1 MTFNSLEYLLFFPLV
16 IALYF
21 ATPHRGRWA
30 LLLGASYLF
39 YAYWRV
45 DYLALLL
52 GSTVVDYVAGRKM
65 GALGTKAERKP
76 WLWLSIGV
84 NMGLLGTFKY
94 LGFLNDIAAD
104 AFAAVGVD
112 YGVPEFSLLLPVG
125 ISFYTFQTL
134 SYSVDVYRGHV
145 EPERHLGRFAL
156 YVSFFPQLV
165 AGPIERS
172 RRLLPQFRERF
183 SFDAARTE
191 TGLRLILWG
200 LFMKVVMAD
209 RIGTYVNVVYSDIEA
224 YSGLP
229 VWMTILGFVYQIYG
243 DFAGYSLI
251 AIGSAQVMGFRLMTN
266 FRQPLTAASIADF
279 WRRWHISLTTWF
291 RDYLYAPLGGKKK
304 GNARYVINTLIV
316 FTVTGLWHGAAWGF
330 IIWGVLNGIYL
341 VVGGLTARRRSALW
355 RRLSS
360 PPDRH
365 AGVAQA
371 AGLVMPVLGPK
382 LRYVVGNLTAL
393 VLLAASCVFFRAESL
408 SDAVITFQHLV
419 PRPGT
424 TTDLIFGQIGTLEF
438 VAMFGALL
446 LLHFMD
452 LLEERVQL
460 ISTFSSRLRS
470 VRFAAYVALAAIIVL
485 FGAYDVQEFIYFQ
498 F

>member
-1 MTFNSLEYLLFFPLV
+1 MTFNSLEYLLFFPVV

-21 ATPHRGRWA
+21 ATPHRARWA
-30 LLLGASYLF
+30 LLLVASYAF

-52 GSTVVDYVAGRKM
+52 GSTLVDYVAGRRM
-65 GALGTKAERKP
+65 GALETKVERKP
-76 WLWLSIGV
+76 WLWASVLV

-94 LGFLNDIAAD
+94 LGFLNDVARD
-104 AFAAVGVD
+104 AFGLIGVD

-134 SYSVDVYRGHV
+134 SYSIDVYRGHV

-183 SFDAARTE
+183 SFDGARAE
-191 TGLRLILWG
+191 AGMRLILWG

-209 RIGTYVNVVYSDIEA
+209 RIGAYVNAVYSDIDA

-229 VWMTILGFVYQIYG
+229 VWLTVLGFLYQIYG

-251 AIGSAQVMGFRLMTN
+251 AIGSAQVMGFRLITN
-266 FRQPLTAASIADF
+266 FRQPLTAPSIADF

-304 GNARYVINTLIV
+304 GEVRYVINTFIV

-330 IIWGVLNGIYL
+330 ILWGAINGLYL
-341 VVGGLTARRRSALW
+341 VVGGLTVRRRSALW
-355 RRLSS
+355 RRLSGPPRTAGS
-360 PPDRH
+360 P
-365 AGVAQA
+365 AA
-371 AGLVMPVLGPK
+371 AGLVLSPHVRPILGRAIVHVLMG
-382 LRYVVGNLTAL
+382 V
-393 VLLAASCVFFRAESL
+393 SCVFFRAESL
-408 SDAVITFQHLV
+408 PDVVTTFAHLV
-419 PRPGT
+419 PQPGT
-424 TTDLIFGQIGTLEF
+424 VRAVAFGPFGSLE
-438 VAMFGALL
+438 VLAMVSAIVLL
-446 LLHFMD
+446 YTMD
-452 LLEERVQL
+452 TLEERVQF
-460 ISTFSSRLRS
+460 ISAFSDRTRW
-470 VRFAAYVALAAIIVL
+470 VRFVAYVALAAVIVL
-485 FGAYDVQEFIYFQ
+485 FGAYDVQQFIYFQ

>member
-1 MTFNSLEYLLFFPLV
+1 MTFNSLEYLLFFPAV
-16 IALYF
+16 VALYF
-21 ATPHRGRWA
+21 AAPHRARWA
-30 LLLGASYLF
+30 LLLGASYAF

-45 DYLALLL
+45 DYLALLV
-52 GSTVVDYVAGRKM
+52 GSTLVDYVAGLRM
-65 GALGTKAERKP
+65 GALETKAERKP
-76 WLWLSIGV
+76 WLWVSIAV

-94 LGFLNDIAAD
+94 LGFLNDVARD
-104 AFAAVGVD
+104 LFALVGVD
-112 YGVPEFSLLLPVG
+112 YGVPGFSLLLPVG

-134 SYSVDVYRGHV
+134 SYSIDVYRGHV

-183 SFDAARTE
+183 AFDAARAE
-191 TGLRLILWG
+191 AGLRLILWG

-209 RIGTYVNVVYSDIEA
+209 RIGAYVNVVYSDIDA

-229 VWMTILGFVYQIYG
+229 VWLTVLGFLYQIYG

-266 FRQPLTAASIADF
+266 FRQPLTAPSIADF

-304 GNARYVINTLIV
+304 GEVWYVINTFIV
-316 FTVTGLWHGAAWGF
+316 FAVTGLWHGAAWGF
-330 IIWGVLNGIYL
+330 VLWGAINGVYL
-341 VVGGLTARRRSALW
+341 VVGGLTVRRRSALW
-355 RRLSS
+355 KRLLG
-360 PPDRH
+360 PPRQVGDP
-365 AGVAQA
+365 VA
-371 AGLVMPVLGPK
+371 AGLVLPAATRPIVGRVIVHVLMG
-382 LRYVVGNLTAL
+382 V
-393 VLLAASCVFFRAESL
+393 SCVFFRAESL
-408 SDAVITFQHLV
+408 PDVLTTFRHLA
-419 PRPGT
+419 PQPGT
-424 TTDLIFGQIGTLEF
+424 VKALAFGPFGSLEVLAMAGAI
-438 VAMFGALL
+438 VALYL
-446 LLHFMD
+446 MD
-452 LLEERVQL
+452 TLEERVRL
-460 ISTFSSRLRS
+460 ISDFSDRARS
-470 VRFAAYVALAAIIVL
+470 VRFVAYVVLAAVIVL

>member
-16 IALYF
+16 VAIYF
-21 ATPHRGRWA
+21 AMPHRRRWA

-52 GSTVVDYVAGRKM
+52 GSTVADYVAGRKM
-65 GALGTKAERKP
+65 GSLETKAERKP

-84 NMGLLGTFKY
+84 NLGLLATFKY
-94 LGFLNDIAAD
+94 LGFLNDVARD
-104 AFAAVGVD
+104 GFALVGVD

-134 SYSVDVYRGHV
+134 SYSIDVYRGHV

-183 SFDAARTE
+183 SFDAARAE

-209 RIGTYVNVVYSDIEA
+209 RIGAYVNVVYADIDA

-229 VWMTILGFVYQIYG
+229 VWLTVLGFLYQIYG

-266 FRQPLTAASIADF
+266 FRQPLTAPSISDF

-304 GNARYVINTLIV
+304 GTARYVVNVLIV

-330 IIWGVLNGIYL
+330 IFWGAINGLYL
-341 VVGGLTARRRSALW
+341 VVGGLTVRRRSALW
-355 RRLSS
+355 KRLLG
-360 PPDRH
+360 PPRE
-365 AGVAQA
+365 AGAPVA
-371 AGLVMPVLGPK
+371 AGLVLPAATRP
-382 LRYVVGNLTAL
+382 VVGRVVVH
-393 VLLAASCVFFRAESL
+393 VLMGVSCVFFRAESFP
-408 SDAVITFQHLV
+408 DVWTTFAHLA
-419 PRPGT
+419 PQPGT
-424 TTDLIFGQIGTLEF
+424 VQKLAFGPFGTLDILAMVTAI
-438 VAMFGALL
+438 VALYA
-446 LLHFMD
+446 MD
-452 LLEERVQL
+452 MLEERVQL
-460 ISTFSSRLRS
+460 ISTFSTRLRS
-470 VRFAAYVALAAIIVL
+470 VRFVAYVALAAIIVL
-485 FGAYDVQEFIYFQ
+485 FGAFDVQEFIYFQ